1 LAYYTAEN
9 YFANLMKIQIL
20 HKYLI
25 KELFRTFLPSLLCF
39 EFVLLLGFSI
49 QLLHKGLDVPSLFSV
64 LPYMALY
71 TIPHAL
77 PTSLL
82 TATVMSYGRL
92 SADNEI
98 TAIKVAGIHLH
109 NLVTPVIIVGV
120 FFSILTLYLNAEVLP
135 KSYFKVRQLQEKAVK
150 RVLATHF
157 ITAKKKI
164 DFPPYQIFIGAV
176 ESSNFK
182 DIAVFE
188 FAGEFIVSVLLA
200 EDGEIEIDE
209 DVSQVF
215 LTLRRGEFLK
225 PDSSNSVNSPTTGS
239 FEEAVF
245 KIPLSKKIRHSAL
258 KYTTLTSLLGQR
270 KEINNELS
278 RFGRLPKDPAK
289 TIKRAKSGISSINNK
304 KNVVEAKLQKTENE
318 IKRSGSKISKQE
330 GTIKRGKFNLNV
342 YENYINVAKENIKN
356 LTKEEESEDNIISNW
371 TPFGDTLER
380 KREREEEFEKNI
392 SLIKKVIEKDKR
404 RIKSTKRKVLISQR
418 LIDEANKKIEK
429 LTLEVGELN
438 RSMKD
443 LQKEHAIFTEQ
454 IAMAEKQKMK
464 RELSINIHKRLSPSL
479 ASLTFILIGI
489 PLGIMTRSS
498 NMLVS
503 VGISFI
509 LILFIYYPLVATGL
523 VVAESMGFPIIPS
536 VWGAN
541 VVNLIMSALLF
552 RKIMK
557 L

>member
-1 LAYYTAEN
+1 
-9 YFANLMKIQIL
+9 MKIQIL

-71 TIPHAL
+71 TLPHAV

-98 TAIKVAGIHLH
+98 TAIKAAGIHLH
-109 NLVTPVIIVGV
+109 NLVTPVVIVGV
-120 FFSILTLYLNAEVLP
+120 LFSFLTLYLNAEVLP

-164 DFPPYQIFIGAV
+164 DFYPYQIFIGTV

-188 FAGEFIVSVLLA
+188 YTGDYIVSVLLA
-200 EDGEIEIDE
+200 EEGEIEIDDE
-209 DVSQVF
+209 GNHVY

-225 PDSSNSVNSPTTGS
+225 PDTENKVDSPTTGS

-245 KIPLSKKIRHSAL
+245 AIPLKEKVRHSAL
-258 KYTTLTSLLGQR
+258 KYTTLTNLVEQR
-270 KEINNELS
+270 GKINTELS
-278 RFGRLPKDPAK
+278 SIDVLSKNPEK
-289 TIKRAKSGISSINNK
+289 TVKRAKRGMSSIADK
-304 KNVVEAKLQKTENE
+304 QSVVESKLQQAAKE
-318 IKRSGSKISKQE
+318 IKKSESKISKQE
-330 GTIKRGKFNLNV
+330 GAIKRGKFNLNI
-342 YENYINVAKENIKN
+342 YQNYINVAKGNIRN
-356 LTKEEESEDNIISNW
+356 LTLEKENEENIISNW
-371 TPFGDTLER
+371 TPLGDTMGH
-380 KREREEEFEKNI
+380 KNEREEEYAKNI
-392 SLIKKVIEKDKR
+392 ALIKKIIEKEKR
-404 RIKSTKRKVLISQR
+404 RIKMTKRKILISQR
-418 LIDEANKKIEK
+418 LIDEEKKKVEEATKHINEFKQSKAALDKEYSVFAKQIE
-429 LTLEVGELN
+429 
-438 RSMKD
+438 
-443 LQKEHAIFTEQ
+443 
-454 IAMAEKQKMK
+454 MADKQKMQH
-464 RELSINIHKRLSPSL
+464 ELSINIHKRLSPSL
-479 ASLTFILIGI
+479 ASLSFILIGI

-503 VGISFI
+503 LGISFI

-523 VVAESMGFPIIPS
+523 VVAENMGFPIIPS

-541 VVNLIMSALLF
+541 FVNLVLSGLMF
-552 RKIMK
+552 KKIMTQ
-557 L
+557 

>member
-1 LAYYTAEN
+1 
-9 YFANLMKIQIL
+9 MKIQIL

-164 DFPPYQIFIGAV
+164 DFYPYQIFIGAV

-188 FAGEFIVSVLLA
+188 YADDFIASVLLA
-200 EDGEIEIDE
+200 EEGEIEID
-209 DVSQVF
+209 DDGSQVF

-225 PDSSNSVNSPTTGS
+225 PDSGNSVDSPTTGS

-245 KIPLSKKIRHSAL
+245 KIPLSKKVKHSAL
-258 KYTTLTSLLGQR
+258 KYTTLTNLLGQR

-278 RFGRLPKDPAK
+278 RLGRLPKDPEK
-289 TIKRAKSGISSINNK
+289 TIKRAQSGISAIDDK
-304 KNVVEAKLQKTENE
+304 KNVVDAKLQKAEKE
-318 IKRSGSKISKQE
+318 IKRSGGKISKQE

-342 YENYINVAKENIKN
+342 YENYINVAKGNIKN

-380 KREREEEFEKNI
+380 KHEREKEFEKNI
-392 SLIKKVIEKDKR
+392 SLIKKIIEKDKR
-404 RIKSTKRKVLISQR
+404 RIKSTKRKILISQR
-418 LIDEANKKIEK
+418 LIDDANEKIEK

-464 RELSINIHKRLSPSL
+464 RELSVNIHKRLSPSL

>member
-1 LAYYTAEN
+1 
-9 YFANLMKIQIL
+9 MKVQIL

-71 TIPHAL
+71 TMPHAL

-109 NLVTPVIIVGV
+109 NLVTPVIIMGV
-120 FFSILTLYLNAEVLP
+120 LFSILSLYLNAEILP
-135 KSYFKVRQLQEKAVK
+135 KSYLKVRQLQEKAVK

-164 DFPPYQIFIGAV
+164 DFYPYQIYIGVV

-188 FAGEFIVSVLLA
+188 YSDDYIVSVLLA
-200 EDGEIEIDE
+200 EEGEIEID
-209 DVSQVF
+209 DDGSQVF

-225 PDSSNSVNSPTTGS
+225 PGSGNSVDSPTTGS

-245 KIPLSKKIRHSAL
+245 KIPLRKKVRHSAL
-258 KYTTLTSLLGQR
+258 KYATLTNLVER
-270 KEINNELS
+270 REEISTELS
-278 RFGRLPKDPAK
+278 SFDGLPKDPEK
-289 TIKRAKSGISSINNK
+289 TIKRARRGISSVDEK
-304 KNVVEAKLQKTENE
+304 KSVVEAKLKKAEKG
-318 IKRSGSKISKQE
+318 IKKSGSKISKQE
-330 GTIKRGKFNLNV
+330 GSIKRGKFNINV
-342 YENYINVAKENIKN
+342 YENYIKVAKGNIKN
-356 LTKEEESEDNIISNW
+356 LTTEEESEENIVSNW
-371 TPFGDTLER
+371 TPFGDSFGYKQER
-380 KREREEEFEKNI
+380 KKEFNKNV
-392 SLIKKVIEKDKR
+392 SLIKKIIAKEKR
-404 RIKSTKRKVLISQR
+404 RIKIAKRKVLISQR
-418 LIDEANKKIEK
+418 LIDEADGNIEK
-429 LTLEVGELN
+429 LTLEIGELN
-438 RSMKD
+438 LSKGD
-443 LQKEHAIFTEQ
+443 LEKEYAVFAEQ

-464 RELSINIHKRLSPSL
+464 RELSINIHKRLAPSL

-523 VVAESMGFPIIPS
+523 VVADSMGFPIIPS
-536 VWGAN
+536 VWAAN
-541 VVNLIMSALLF
+541 VVNLIIATLLF
-552 RKIMK
+552 RKMLK

>member
-1 LAYYTAEN
+1 
-9 YFANLMKIQIL
+9 MKIQIL

-49 QLLHKGLDVPSLFSV
+49 QLLHKGLDVPSLFAV

-71 TIPHAL
+71 TMPHAL

-120 FFSILTLYLNAEVLP
+120 LFSILSLYLNAEVLP

-164 DFPPYQIFIGAV
+164 DFYPYQIFIGAV

-188 FAGEFIVSVLLA
+188 YADDYIVSVLLA
-200 EDGEIEIDE
+200 EEGEIEIDN
-209 DVSQVF
+209 DGTNVF

-225 PDSSNSVNSPTTGS
+225 PDSGNNVDSPTTGS

-245 KIPLSKKIRHSAL
+245 KIPLRKKIRHSAL
-258 KYTTLTSLLGQR
+258 KYTTLTRLIEQR

-278 RFGRLPKDPAK
+278 RLDILPKDPEK
-289 TIKRAKSGISSINNK
+289 TIKRARKGMSSVGDKKS
-304 KNVVEAKLQKTENE
+304 VVESKLRKAEKE
-318 IKRSGSKISKQE
+318 IKNSGRKISKQE
-330 GTIKRGKFNLNV
+330 GTIKRAKFNLNI
-342 YENYINVAKENIKN
+342 YENYINVAKGNIKN
-356 LTKEEESEDNIISNW
+356 LTMEEESADHIISNW

-380 KREREEEFEKNI
+380 KQERKKEFDKNI
-392 SLIKKVIEKDKR
+392 SLIKKIIKKEKR
-404 RIKSTKRKVLISQR
+404 RIKNTKRKILISQR
-418 LIDEANKKIEK
+418 LIDEANEKIEK
-429 LTLEVGELN
+429 LTLEVEELN
-438 RSMKD
+438 RSKEG
-443 LQKEHAIFTEQ
+443 LQKEHSIFAEQ

-479 ASLTFILIGI
+479 ASLSFILIGI
-489 PLGIMTRSS
+489 PLGIMTRSN

-541 VVNLIMSALLF
+541 VVNLIISALLF
-552 RKIMK
+552 KKIMK
-557 L
+557 Q

>member
-1 LAYYTAEN
+1 
-9 YFANLMKIQIL
+9 MKIQIL
-20 HKYLI
+20 HKYLV

-64 LPYMALY
+64 LPYMVLY
-71 TIPHAL
+71 TMPHAL

-120 FFSILTLYLNAEVLP
+120 FFSILSLYLNAEVLP

-164 DFPPYQIFIGAV
+164 DFYPYQIFIGAV

-188 FAGEFIVSVLLA
+188 YAGEVIVSVLLA
-200 EDGEIEIDE
+200 EEGEIEID
-209 DVSQVF
+209 DDGTQVF

-225 PDSSNSVNSPTTGS
+225 PDSGNSVDSPTTGS

-245 KIPLSKKIRHSAL
+245 KIPLSKKIQHSAL
-258 KYTTLTSLLGQR
+258 KYTTLTNLLGQR
-270 KEINNELS
+270 KEISNELS
-278 RFGRLPKDPAK
+278 RLDRLPKYPQK
-289 TIKRAKSGISSINNK
+289 TIKHAKREISSIDDK
-304 KNVVEAKLQKTENE
+304 KNVVEAKLQKAEKE
-318 IKRSGSKISKQE
+318 IKKSGSKIAKQE
-330 GTIKRGKFNLNV
+330 GTIKRGKFNLNI
-342 YENYINVAKENIKN
+342 YENYIKVAKGNIKN
-356 LTKEEESEDNIISNW
+356 MALEEKSEENIISNW
-371 TPFGDTLER
+371 TPFGDTLEH
-380 KREREEEFEKNI
+380 KHEREKEFEKNI
-392 SLIKKVIEKDKR
+392 SLIRKIIAKEKR
-404 RIKSTKRKVLISQR
+404 RIKSTKRKILISQG
-418 LIDEANKKIEK
+418 LIDEENGKIEK
-429 LTLEVGELN
+429 ITLEVEELN
-438 RSMKD
+438 RSKND
-443 LQKEHAIFTEQ
+443 LEKEHAIFAEQ
-454 IAMAEKQKMK
+454 IVMAEKQKMK

-479 ASLTFILIGI
+479 ASLSFILIGI

-541 VVNLIMSALLF
+541 VVNLIISALLF
-552 RKIMK
+552 RKIVK

>member
-1 LAYYTAEN
+1 
-9 YFANLMKIQIL
+9 MKIQIL

-164 DFPPYQIFIGAV
+164 DFYPYQIFIGAV

-188 FAGEFIVSVLLA
+188 YADDFIASVLLA
-200 EDGEIEIDE
+200 EEGEIEID
-209 DVSQVF
+209 DDGSQVF

-225 PDSSNSVNSPTTGS
+225 PDSGNSVDSPTTGS

-245 KIPLSKKIRHSAL
+245 KIPLSKKVKHSAL
-258 KYTTLTSLLGQR
+258 KYTTLTNLLGQR

-278 RFGRLPKDPAK
+278 RLGRLPKDPEK
-289 TIKRAKSGISSINNK
+289 TIKRAQSGISAIDDK
-304 KNVVEAKLQKTENE
+304 KNVVDAKLQKAEKE
-318 IKRSGSKISKQE
+318 IKRSGGKISKQE

-342 YENYINVAKENIKN
+342 YENYINVAKGNIKN

-380 KREREEEFEKNI
+380 KHEREKEFEKNI
-392 SLIKKVIEKDKR
+392 SLIKKIIEKDKR
-404 RIKSTKRKVLISQR
+404 RIKSTKRKILISQR
-418 LIDEANKKIEK
+418 LIDDANEKIEK

-464 RELSINIHKRLSPSL
+464 RELSVNIHKRLSPSL

-536 VWGAN
+536 VWGA
-541 VVNLIMSALLF
+541 
-552 RKIMK
+552 
-557 L
+557 

>member
-1 LAYYTAEN
+1 VSYAAEN
-9 YFANLMKIQIL
+9 YFAKLMKIQIL

-49 QLLHKGLDVPSLFSV
+49 QLIHKGLDVPSLFAV

-71 TIPHAL
+71 TMPHAL

-98 TAIKVAGIHLH
+98 TAIKTAGIHIH

-120 FFSILTLYLNAEVLP
+120 FFSVLSLYLNAEVLP

-164 DFPPYQIFIGAV
+164 DFYPYQIFIGAV

-188 FAGEFIVSVLLA
+188 YADDYIVSVLLA
-200 EDGEIEIDE
+200 EEGEIEIDN
-209 DVSQVF
+209 DGTNVF

-225 PDSSNSVNSPTTGS
+225 PDSGNNVDSPTTGS

-245 KIPLSKKIRHSAL
+245 KIPLRKKIRHSAL
-258 KYTTLTSLLGQR
+258 KYTTLTRLIEQR

-278 RFGRLPKDPAK
+278 HLERLPKDPEK
-289 TIKRAKSGISSINNK
+289 TIKRARRGMSSVGDKKS
-304 KNVVEAKLQKTENE
+304 VVEAKLRKAEKE
-318 IKRSGSKISKQE
+318 IKNSERKISKQE
-330 GTIKRGKFNLNV
+330 GAIKRAKFNLNI
-342 YENYINVAKENIKN
+342 YENYINVAKGNIRS
-356 LTKEEESEDNIISNW
+356 LAIEEESADNIISNW
-371 TPFGDTLER
+371 TPFGDTVER
-380 KREREEEFEKNI
+380 KREREKEFDKNI
-392 SLIKKVIEKDKR
+392 SLIKKIIKKEKR
-404 RIKSTKRKVLISQR
+404 RIKNTKRKILISQK
-418 LIDEANKKIEK
+418 LIDEANEKIEK

-438 RSMKD
+438 RSKEG
-443 LQKEHAIFTEQ
+443 LQNEHSMFAEQ
-454 IAMAEKQKMK
+454 IVMAEKQKMK

-479 ASLTFILIGI
+479 ASLSFILIGI
-489 PLGIMTRSS
+489 PLGIMTRSN

-523 VVAESMGFPIIPS
+523 VVADSMGFPIIPS

-541 VVNLIMSALLF
+541 VVNLILAALLF
-552 RKIMK
+552 RKILK

>member
-1 LAYYTAEN
+1 MN
-9 YFANLMKIQIL
+9 IQIL
-20 HKYLI
+20 HKYLV
-25 KELFRTFLPSLLCF
+25 KELFRTFFPSLLCF

-71 TIPHAL
+71 TLPHAL

-120 FFSILTLYLNAEVLP
+120 FFSILTLYLNAEILP

-164 DFPPYQIFIGAV
+164 DFYPYQIFIGSV

-188 FAGEFIVSVLLA
+188 YEGELIVSILLA
-200 EDGEIEIDE
+200 EEGEIEID
-209 DVSQVF
+209 DDGSQIF

-225 PDSSNSVNSPTTGS
+225 PDSGNSVDAPTTGS

-245 KIPLSKKIRHSAL
+245 NIPLRKKIKHSAL
-258 KYTTLTSLLGQR
+258 KYTTLTSLVKQR
-270 KEINNELS
+270 KEINNVLS
-278 RFGRLPKDPAK
+278 SLDRLPKDPEK
-289 TIKRAKSGISSINNK
+289 TIKHANRGISSVNDK
-304 KNVVEAKLQKTENE
+304 KSVVEAKLQKAKKE
-318 IKRSGSKISKQE
+318 IKKSGSKISKQE
-330 GTIKRGKFNLNV
+330 GAIKRGKFNLNI
-342 YENYINVAKENIKN
+342 YENYINVAKWNIRK
-356 LTKEEESEDNIISNW
+356 LALEEEREDNIISNW
-371 TPFGDTLER
+371 TPFGDTQER
-380 KREREEEFEKNI
+380 KNERKIEFEKNI
-392 SLIKKVIEKDKR
+392 VLIKKIIEKDQR
-404 RIKSTKRKVLISQR
+404 RVKNTKRKILISQR
-418 LIDEANKKIEK
+418 IIDEANDKIEK
-429 LTLEVGELN
+429 LTLEVAELD
-438 RSMKD
+438 RSKKE
-443 LQKEHAIFTEQ
+443 LEKEHSVFAGQ

-464 RELSINIHKRLSPSL
+464 RELSINIHKRISPSL
-479 ASLTFILIGI
+479 ASLSFILIGI

-503 VGISFI
+503 LGISFI

-523 VVAESMGFPIIPS
+523 VVAESMSFPIIPS

-541 VVNLIMSALLF
+541 VVNLILSAFLF
-552 RKIMK
+552 RKILK
-557 L
+557 Q

>member
-1 LAYYTAEN
+1 
-9 YFANLMKIQIL
+9 M
-20 HKYLI
+20 
-25 KELFRTFLPSLLCF
+25 PSLLCF

-71 TIPHAL
+71 TMPHAL

-109 NLVTPVIIVGV
+109 NLVTPVVVMGIL
-120 FFSILTLYLNAEVLP
+120 FSILALYLNAEVLP
-135 KSYFKVRQLQEKAVK
+135 RSYYKVRQLQERAVK
-150 RVLATHF
+150 KVLATHF

-164 DFPPYQIFIGAV
+164 DFYPYHIFIGSV

-188 FAGEFIVSVLLA
+188 YVDDYIVNILLA
-200 EDGEIEIDE
+200 EEGEIEID
-209 DVSQVF
+209 DDGNQVF

-225 PDSSNSVNSPTTGS
+225 PDSGNSVDSPTTGS

-245 KIPLSKKIRHSAL
+245 KIPLRKTVRHSAL
-258 KYTTLTSLLGQR
+258 KYTTLTNLIELR
-270 KEINNELS
+270 REIDNKLS
-278 RFGRLPKDPAK
+278 SIDTQFKDPEK
-289 TIKRAKSGISSINNK
+289 TIKRARKGIQLVDDKKS
-304 KNVVEAKLQKTENE
+304 E
-318 IKRSGSKISKQE
+318 IKVKLLKAEKKINDSETNISKQE
-330 GTIKRGKFNLNV
+330 GTIKRAKFNLNI
-342 YENYINVAKENIKN
+342 YENYINVAKGNIRK
-356 LTKEEESEDNIISNW
+356 LAREKESEEE
-371 TPFGDTLER
+371 LESQEP
-380 KREREEEFEKNI
+380 KQNREEEFAKNI
-392 SLIKKVIEKDKR
+392 TLIKKIINKEKR
-404 RIKSTKRKVLISQR
+404 RIKMTNRKILVSKRLV
-418 LIDEANKKIEK
+418 DEEKEEVEKIA
-429 LTLEVGELN
+429 LEVEELN
-438 RSMKD
+438 LNNKN
-443 LQKEHAIFTEQ
+443 LEKEYVILAEQ
-454 IAMAEKQKMK
+454 IAMAEKQKLR

-479 ASLTFILIGI
+479 ASLSFILIGI

-503 VGISFI
+503 LGISFI

-523 VVAESMGFPIIPS
+523 VVAESMSFPIIPS

-541 VVNLIMSALLF
+541 IVNLIISALLF
-552 RKIMK
+552 RKIFRQ
-557 L
+557 

>member
-1 LAYYTAEN
+1 
-9 YFANLMKIQIL
+9 MKIQIL

-188 FAGEFIVSVLLA
+188 FAGEIIVSVLLA
-200 EDGEIEIDE
+200 EEGEIEIDD

-225 PDSSNSVNSPTTGS
+225 PDSGNSVDSPTTGS

-245 KIPLSKKIRHSAL
+245 KIPLSREVRHSAL
-258 KYTTLTSLLGQR
+258 KYTTLTDLLGQR

-278 RFGRLPKDPAK
+278 RFGRLPKDPEK
-289 TIKRAKSGISSINNK
+289 TIERAKSGISSIDDK
-304 KNVVEAKLQKTENE
+304 KNVVEAKLQKAEKE
-318 IKRSGSKISKQE
+318 IKRSEGKISKQE

-342 YENYINVAKENIKN
+342 YENYINVAKGNIEN
-356 LTKEEESEDNIISNW
+356 LTREEESVDNIISNW

-380 KREREEEFEKNI
+380 KHEREKEFEKNI
-392 SLIKKVIEKDKR
+392 SLIKKIIEKDKR
-404 RIKSTKRKVLISQR
+404 RIKSTKRKILISQR
-418 LIDEANKKIEK
+418 LIDEANGKIEK

-454 IAMAEKQKMK
+454 IAISGKQKMK

-541 VVNLIMSALLF
+541 VVNLIISALLF